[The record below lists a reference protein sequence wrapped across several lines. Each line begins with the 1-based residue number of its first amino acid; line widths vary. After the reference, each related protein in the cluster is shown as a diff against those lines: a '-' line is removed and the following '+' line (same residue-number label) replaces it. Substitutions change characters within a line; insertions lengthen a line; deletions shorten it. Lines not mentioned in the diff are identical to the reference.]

1 MTIVLAILAAVFL
14 GLLIA
19 ALLANKRLEGR
30 IAAAKQESDTARQH
44 YEAETVRVQT
54 AAQAALDQEADRIR
68 KHYESEAVHIQSR
81 AHESIAAMKQESER
95 IRQHHESEVLRIHN
109 EAQTAISNAQQLV
122 DQHLADLKQESD
134 RIRQHY
140 DTEARKSQ
148 EAAEALVAKTLQ
160 ELGPLR
166 KYESLGNAEAE
177 IKRVLTDAMAEAI
190 ALRKDAQTLLE
201 QSRTAAAE
209 ERSKATQRA
218 REIRERADALLD
230 QATTDAGRIVE
241 EAHKRAQQ
249 IGGEAYI
256 ALRDKETLE
265 QAVKALWNVTEGY
278 GDRYVIPTRSLLD
291 DLAADFG
298 HTEAGETLRAARE
311 HSRRM
316 VEHKQAAAC
325 NYVEDDR
332 RERANRFVVDA
343 FNGRVDAILSRTKHD
358 NYGTLEQEIRD
369 AFSLVNLNG
378 IAFRDAR
385 ILPAYLDARLA
396 ELKWAVVVQELRL
409 KEREEQ
415 RRIKEQMREEEKA
428 RREYERAMQEA
439 QREEEIIKKALEQ
452 ARLEA
457 EQANAEQK
465 VKFAEQIA
473 TLNQQLAE
481 AEAKNQRAL
490 SMAQQ
495 TRKGNIYII
504 SNVGSFGEEIF
515 KVGMTRRL
523 EPMDRIWE
531 LSDASVPF
539 DFDVH
544 AMIPCED
551 APALENLLHTEF
563 DDLRINKVNS
573 RKEFFRV
580 PLERLRSLITAKGIQ
595 ASFTMVAEAH
605 EYRETQVLNK
615 MTSEERERYHL
626 RRQDGSGSVA
636 V

>member
-1 MTIVLAILAAVFL
+1 L
-14 GLLIA
+14 
-19 ALLANKRLEGR
+19 N
-30 IAAAKQESDTARQH
+30 
-44 YEAETVRVQT
+44 
-54 AAQAALDQEADRIR
+54 QEADRIR
-68 KHYESEAVHIQSR
+68 QHYESEAVRIQTE
-81 AHESIAAMKQESER
+81 AHTSIANAQKLIDQHAADLKAEAER
-95 IRQHHESEVLRIHN
+95 IRE
-109 EAQTAISNAQQLV
+109 
-122 DQHLADLKQESD
+122 
-134 RIRQHY
+134 HY
-140 DTEARKSQ
+140 DAEARKSQ
-148 EAAEALVAKTLQ
+148 EAVETSLKKSHQ
-160 ELGPLR
+160 ELESLR
-166 KYESLGNAEAE
+166 KYESLRDTETE
-177 IKRVLTDAMAEAI
+177 IKRVLAEALTE
-190 ALRKDAQTLLE
+190 ATGLRSEAQKLLE
-201 QSRTAAAE
+201 MSRTAAAE
-209 ERSKATQRA
+209 ERSKAMQRA
-218 REIRERADALLD
+218 REIREKADTILDRATL
-230 QATTDAGRIVE
+230 DAGRIVE
-241 EAHKRAQQ
+241 EANKRAEQ
-249 IGGEAYI
+249 IGGDAYV
-256 ALRDKETLE
+256 ALRDKQTLE

-278 GDRYVIPTRSLLD
+278 GDRYVIPSRSVLD

-298 HTEAGETLRAARE
+298 HTEAGEALRSARE
-311 HSRRM
+311 QSRRM
-316 VEHKQAAAC
+316 VEQRHAAAC

-396 ELKWAVVVQELRL
+396 ELKWAVVAQELRL

-439 QREEEIIKKALEQ
+439 QREEEIIKEALDK

-457 EQANAEQK
+457 EQANTEQR
-465 VKFAEQIA
+465 VKFTEQIA
-473 TLNQQLAE
+473 MLNQQLAE

-495 TRKGNIYII
+495 TRKGTIYIV
-504 SNVGSFGEEIF
+504 SNVGSFGEEVF

-523 EPMDRIWE
+523 VPMDRVWE

-551 APALENLLHTEF
+551 APALENLLHAEF
-563 DDLRINKVNS
+563 DDLRINKVNF

-580 PLERLRSLITAKGIQ
+580 PLERLRTLIAAKGIQ

-615 MTSEERERYHL
+615 MTPEEREKYRL
-626 RRQDGSGSVA
+626 RRQEGRGSV
-636 V
+636 VD

>member
-1 MTIVLAILAAVFL
+1 MTLVFGILAFVLF
-14 GLLIA
+14 A
-19 ALLANKRLEGR
+19 ALVGVLFLNKRLEGR
-30 IAAAKQESDTARQH
+30 INAEKQEVERARQ
-44 YEAETVRVQT
+44 ESIRVQSE
-54 AAQAALDQEADRIR
+54 AQASLNQEADRIR
-68 KHYESEAVHIQSR
+68 QHYESEAVRIQTE
-81 AHESIAAMKQESER
+81 AHTSIANAQKLIDQHAADLKAEAER
-95 IRQHHESEVLRIHN
+95 IRE
-109 EAQTAISNAQQLV
+109 
-122 DQHLADLKQESD
+122 
-134 RIRQHY
+134 HY
-140 DTEARKSQ
+140 DAEARKSQ
-148 EAAEALVAKTLQ
+148 EAVETSLKKSHQ
-160 ELGPLR
+160 ELESLR
-166 KYESLGNAEAE
+166 KYESLRDTETE
-177 IKRVLTDAMAEAI
+177 IKRVLAEALTE
-190 ALRKDAQTLLE
+190 ATGLRSEAQKLLE
-201 QSRTAAAE
+201 MSRTAAAE
-209 ERSKATQRA
+209 ERSKAMQRA
-218 REIRERADALLD
+218 REIREKADTILDRATL
-230 QATTDAGRIVE
+230 DAGRIVE
-241 EAHKRAQQ
+241 EANKRAEQ
-249 IGGEAYI
+249 IGGDAYV
-256 ALRDKETLE
+256 ALRDKQTLE

-278 GDRYVIPTRSLLD
+278 GDRYVIPSRSVLD

-298 HTEAGETLRAARE
+298 HTEAGEALRSARE
-311 HSRRM
+311 QSRRM
-316 VEHKQAAAC
+316 VEQRHAAAC

-396 ELKWAVVVQELRL
+396 ELKWAVVAQELRL

-439 QREEEIIKKALEQ
+439 QREEEIIKEALDK

-457 EQANAEQK
+457 EQANTEQR
-465 VKFAEQIA
+465 VKFTEQIA
-473 TLNQQLAE
+473 MLNQQLAE

-495 TRKGNIYII
+495 TRKGTIYIV
-504 SNVGSFGEEIF
+504 SNVGSFGEEVF

-523 EPMDRIWE
+523 VPMDRVWE

-551 APALENLLHTEF
+551 APALENLLHAEF
-563 DDLRINKVNS
+563 DDLRINKVNF

-580 PLERLRSLITAKGIQ
+580 PLERLRTLIAAKGIQ

-615 MTSEERERYHL
+615 MTPEEREKYRL
-626 RRQDGSGSVA
+626 RRQEGRGSV
-636 V
+636 VD